1 MKFSKDIEKTIDQLS
16 KGSSLNT
23 KDEESFKR
31 ELESHFYEKLKDL
44 ELLSKQ
50 EAISKLA
57 VKDFGNIQGISQD
70 MFFSNYPYLK
80 VPLIGNLL
88 YFPLI
93 RIALALLISF
103 LASFLLLLIL
113 IFPLGLLLSFIF
125 DSNILFGIYF
135 VPLVLAFI
143 IGILAL
149 VRKVRFKKLIL
160 GILTAISI
168 TAVFTLLLVI
178 IPAISNTLGSND
190 EGGFYYLSIVVS
202 IVAIQLLWSFFVI
215 LGWGSAI
222 VFVLIKKKYK
232 LLKLQN
238 K

>member
-23 KDEESFKR
+23 KDEENFKR
-31 ELESHFYEKLKDL
+31 ELESHFYEKMKDL
-44 ELLSKQ
+44 EILSKQ

-57 VKDFGNIQGISQD
+57 VKDFGNIQDISQD

-93 RIALALLISF
+93 RISIALLMSF
-103 LASFLLLLIL
+103 IISFLLLIIL
-113 IFPLGLLLSFIF
+113 IFPLGMVLSTKFNINLFMGVYLLP
-125 DSNILFGIYF
+125 F
-135 VPLVLAFI
+135 VIAFC

-149 VRKVRFKKLIL
+149 IKRVRFKKLIL
-160 GILTAISI
+160 GIFMAISI
-168 TAVFTLLLVI
+168 TATFTFLIVL
-178 IPAISNTLGSND
+178 IPAVSNSFASND

-215 LGWGSAI
+215 LGWSSAI
-222 VFVLIKKKYK
+222 VFVVIKNKYK
-232 LLKLQN
+232 LLKIS